1 MRSTQIKPTEIENA
15 IECYVH
21 GRLNEDEIEG
31 LWIELIQNSEYL
43 DYLKTYA
50 ALSSLRRRQRL
61 HQTEDVFH
69 Q

>member
-1 MRSTQIKPTEIENA
+1 MRSAKIKPTEIESA

-21 GRLNEDEIEG
+21 GRLNEDEIED

-50 ALSSLRRRQRL
+50 ALSSLRRRERL
-61 HQTEDVFH
+61 NQTGDIFL